1 MTADRKSLPIVFG
14 PVLDKNVEQ
23 LKILNTAIFPV
34 RYKEQFYKDACT
46 CGPVTQFAYHND
58 VVVGAI
64 ACRLERKPEGGGKLY
79 IMTIGVLAPYRGYG
93 IGSALLEHSLKTAA
107 VDPRIKEAYLH
118 VQTSNTETIEWYSHR
133 GFTAVETIKD
143 YYKRIECCDAVVL
156 RRELTPPPPHVHQH
170 GGGCCGHSH

>member
-1 MTADRKSLPIVFG
+1 MIIFYTFSLPLLYFVSIYYVHNNPLCMNSLYFC
-14 PVLDKNVEQ
+14 
-23 LKILNTAIFPV
+23 TFP
-34 RYKEQFYKDACT
+34 A
-46 CGPVTQFAYHND
+46 
-58 VVVGAI
+58 
-64 ACRLERKPEGGGKLY
+64 
-79 IMTIGVLAPYRGYG
+79 
-93 IGSALLEHSLKTAA
+93 GSALLEHSLKTAA

-133 GFTAVETIKD
+133 GFKAVETIKD